1 VRSGGTLAA
10 IEQQR
15 REMILSAR
23 HGIRD
28 ILGTQGLA
36 LLVLIAFART
46 ILPALNISVLYSGQ
60 LAIISVG
67 VMLQLLVMAALNI
80 LFYLDDLRE
89 TVLITAVMLV
99 ANAGCSYVSILLG
112 PYYYGYGFAAGMLI
126 ATMVALPLVNRRLQ
140 RLNFET
146 FMHTR

>member
-1 VRSGGTLAA
+1 VR
-10 IEQQR
+10 
-15 REMILSAR
+15 
-23 HGIRD
+23 
-28 ILGTQGLA
+28 
-36 LLVLIAFART
+36 
-46 ILPALNISVLYSGQ
+46 YSGQ

-99 ANAGCSYVSILLG
+99 ANATCCWISIALG
-112 PYYYGYGFAAGMLI
+112 PYFYGYGFASGMLI
-126 ATMVALPLVNRRLQ
+126 AVAVALPLVNRRLA
-140 RLNFET
+140 RLNYET